1 MKKLLA
7 FLLVLSMLLAMI
19 VIPVSANEGAK
30 SAESAATKVY
40 NFSEEE
46 IEEQVESVMV
56 GSTTYKVVWTPQQF
70 LRMDADGNYATYIL
84 GKDLDFKG
92 IDLTPV
98 YSTEST
104 MWAVVNNG
112 DKLHH
117 FTLEGNGCT
126 LDNMVLNFTEQKS
139 ALFSSAT
146 YRTSIINHLTINA
159 TCNFTANYCGVLFGG
174 TAGNSTEIKLNYV
187 TIDADVKKSAQG
199 TGVFIGQNNATKGVT
214 MTGCIA
220 KGNWDFTTNS
230 AQAAGFIA
238 QNQNKAT
245 FNKCSI
251 DANIVSMNNR
261 KGGFVGQQYA
271 TTALTFTD
279 CTASG
284 NLYEVAT
291 TAIGSKWLA
300 GYVGAIYKENTVT
313 FTNCKSDVKISGE
326 SANSGFVGGFDNGD
340 KTPATGTVTFTN
352 CEFSGTGV
360 SVNNIAGLVGEVGT
374 ATTINIVGCKTSG
387 NLVTARGNVKNGFAG
402 GNMEKSKATIDAASV
417 DNAKVTRLGANDD
430 DLLDGRV
437 AYELCEAQS
446 AIGMTAHK
454 YGQKIGTD
462 EYPKLDQ
469 ATVYKLTTAKGAT
482 VYSNN
487 AELGVLEA
495 PADGGARVHYQLK
508 TSDETKSFR
517 ALIDVS
523 EAYLGEITSM
533 KLTVAFKTSDTTS
546 KVLTVENEAIE
557 MFYAV
562 VADGDIYQTADGRV
576 LLAVAVEGITAD
588 WTGDVKIELVTTG
601 SANAVAA
608 YSVTSV
614 SNAFGG

>member
-1 MKKLLA
+1 MKKILS

-19 VIPVSANEGAK
+19 VIPVSAQGTATAA
-30 SAESAATKVY
+30 AESAATKVY

-46 IEEQVESVMV
+46 IEEQVESVKV
-56 GSTTYKVVWTPQQF
+56 GDKTYKVVWTPQQF
-70 LRMDADGNYATYIL
+70 LKMDAEGNYATYIL

-92 IDLTPV
+92 VDLTPV
-98 YSTEST
+98 YSEESK
-104 MWAVVNNG
+104 MNAVVNNG
-112 DKLHH
+112 DKLHN

-126 LDNMVLNFTEQKS
+126 LDNMVLNFTKEKS
-139 ALFSSAT
+139 ALFSTAT
-146 YRTSIINHLTINA
+146 FRTSIINHLTINA

-174 TAGNSTEIKLNYV
+174 TQNNDTKIGVNYV
-187 TIDADVKKSAQG
+187 TINADVKKSAQG
-199 TGVFIGQNNATKGVT
+199 TGVFIGQNNAKKGT
-214 MTGCIA
+214 TFTGCIA
-220 KGNWDFTTNS
+220 TGNWDFTTNS
-230 AQAAGFIA
+230 AQAAGFIG
-238 QNQNKAT
+238 QNQSTATTT
-245 FNKCSI
+245 FNNCKV

-261 KGGFVGQQYA
+261 KAGFVGQQYA
-271 TTALTFTD
+271 TGALVFKG
-279 CTASG
+279 CQASG
-284 NLYEVAT
+284 EFYEVST
-291 TAIGSKWLA
+291 KAIVSKWLA
-300 GYVGAIYKENTVT
+300 GYVGGVYKTGNVS
-313 FTNCKSDVKISGE
+313 FTDCKSDVKIVGE
-326 SANSGFVGGFDNGD
+326 SANSGFIGGFNTD
-340 KTPATGTVTFTN
+340 ATGTVTFTN

-360 SVNNIAGLVGEVGT
+360 SVNNISGLIGEVGT
-374 ATTINIVGCKTSG
+374 ATTVNIVGCKTSG
-387 NLVTARGNVKNGFAG
+387 KLVNANGNVKNGFFG
-402 GNMEKSKATIDAASV
+402 GNVEKSKATIDDTSV
-417 DNAKVTRLGANDD
+417 DSAEIVDVGLTDDEIAN
-430 DLLDGRV
+430 GTA
-437 AYELCEAQS
+437 AYKLFEAQS

-533 KLTVAFKTSDTTS
+533 KLTVSFKTSDTTS

-576 LLAVAVEGITAD
+576 LLAVSVEGITAD